1 MHINVLVTFSAHD
14 KIIQLKLRKADLIGS
29 FLNSIFIC
37 LPFLYT
43 HDDYNSAAIIP
54 TSCLVT

>member
-29 FLNSIFIC
+29 FLNSILIC

-43 HDDYNSAAIIP
+43 HDYNSAAIIP